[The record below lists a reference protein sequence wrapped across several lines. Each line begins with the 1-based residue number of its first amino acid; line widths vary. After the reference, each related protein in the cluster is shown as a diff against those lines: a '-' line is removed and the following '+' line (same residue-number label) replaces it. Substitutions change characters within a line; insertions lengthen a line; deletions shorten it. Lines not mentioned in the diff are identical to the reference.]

1 MISKYF
7 IGIFI
12 FFIVLFL
19 YLHIQYHLV
28 CSNDLEIY
36 TIMTPSKDR
45 LEEICDVR
53 QPFIFEWNNKDLLNN
68 CNLSSLDDEFP
79 VFDIQLR
86 DTTSKDYN
94 TEIYLPFLLKEAINI
109 FRNDKNGK
117 YISENNLDFLSETGV
132 LKYYKQND
140 SFLRPALV
148 SKCQYDFLFGSIN
161 GITPLRYEVN
171 YRNYFYVTS
180 GEIMLKLI
188 PPQSTKYLY
197 LQKDYDNFEFR
208 SPIDPWNVQKEFKM
222 DYEKIKFL
230 DVKLK
235 KGDMIFIPAYW
246 WYSIKFKK
254 ISSICSFRYRTLMNV
269 LAISPDITMSF
280 LQGQNI
286 KRKIVQKMDKIE
298 EKIDKLG
305 KIVIEEKKKN
315 IRGGYTEYDSIEK
328 FNTIKEETQR
338 ELKKVKE
345 MTDSKIYKQYTELRK
360 KEQEEEKLKETKKH
374 NKDENEEDKNEKL
387 SHKNIEKLL
396 KSNNK

>member
-86 DTTSKDYN
+86 DTTNKDYN

-132 LKYYKQND
+132 LKHYKQND

-230 DVKLK
+230 DVRLK

-254 ISSICSFRYRTLMNV
+254 ISSICSFRYRTFMNV
-269 LAISPDITMSF
+269 LAISPDIIMSF

-315 IRGGYTEYDSIEK
+315 IRGGYNEFDNIEK
-328 FNTIKEETQR
+328 FNTIKKETEK
-338 ELKKVKE
+338 ELNKVKE
-345 MTDSKIYKQYTELRK
+345 ITDSKLYKQYTELKK
-360 KEQEEEKLKETKKH
+360 KEQEEEMKKQ
-374 NKDENEEDKNEKL
+374 NTLDDNEEEKNEKL
-387 SHKNIEKLL
+387 THKNIEELL
-396 KSNNK
+396 KNNK

>member
-53 QPFIFEWNNKDLLNN
+53 QPFIFEWNNKDLLDN

-86 DTTSKDYN
+86 DTTNKDYN

-132 LKYYKQND
+132 LKHYKQND

-180 GEIMLKLI
+180 GEVMLKLI

-230 DVKLK
+230 DVRLK

-254 ISSICSFRYRTLMNV
+254 ISSICSFRYRTFMNV
-269 LAISPDITMSF
+269 LAISPDIIMSF

-315 IRGGYTEYDSIEK
+315 IRGGYTEFDNIEK
-328 FNTIKEETQR
+328 FNTIKEETQK
-338 ELKKVKE
+338 ELNKVKE
-345 MTDSKIYKQYTELRK
+345 ITDSKIYKQYTELRK
-360 KEQEEEKLKETKKH
+360 QEQEKEKMKQLKQH
-374 NKDENEEDKNEKL
+374 DGDENEEEKNEKL
-387 SHKNIEKLL
+387 THKNIEKLI
-396 KSNNK
+396 KNNK

>member
-36 TIMTPSKDR
+36 TINTPSKDR

-86 DTTSKDYN
+86 DTTNKDYN

-132 LKYYKQND
+132 LKHYKQND

-180 GEIMLKLI
+180 GEVMLKLI

-230 DVKLK
+230 DVRLK
-235 KGDMIFIPAYW
+235 KGDIIFIPAYW

-254 ISSICSFRYRTLMNV
+254 ISSICSFRYRTFMNV
-269 LAISPDITMSF
+269 LAISPDIIMSF

-305 KIVIEEKKKN
+305 KIVKEEKMKN
-315 IRGGYTEYDSIEK
+315 IRGGYNEFDNIEK
-328 FNTIKEETQR
+328 FNTIKKETEK
-338 ELKKVKE
+338 ELNKVKE
-345 MTDSKIYKQYTELRK
+345 MTDSKLYKQYTELKK
-360 KEQEEEKLKETKKH
+360 KEQEEEMKKQ
-374 NKDENEEDKNEKL
+374 NTLDDNEEEKNEKL
-387 SHKNIEKLL
+387 THKNIEELL
-396 KSNNK
+396 KNNK